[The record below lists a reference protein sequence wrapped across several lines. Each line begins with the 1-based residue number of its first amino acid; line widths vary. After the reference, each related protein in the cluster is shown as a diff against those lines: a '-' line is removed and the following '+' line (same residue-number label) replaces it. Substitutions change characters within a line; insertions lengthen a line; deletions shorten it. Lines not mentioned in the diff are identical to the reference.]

1 MKVSVILAVLAGA
14 GMLLGLISGTAA
26 VALTVYYFLEF
37 ETHSSSNVN
46 SQATQFSATVFS
58 SSSSSYSATSSQV
71 ILPST
76 SSQAISSISSP
87 VSSSYTVSQMSPSPT
102 VSQGTYY

>member
-1 MKVSVILAVLAGA
+1 MKVSVILALLAGA

-37 ETHSSSNVN
+37 ETHSPSNVN
-46 SQATQFSATVFS
+46 SQATQSSATVS
-58 SSSSSYSATSSQV
+58 SSYYSATSSQV